1 VLIEDFCQQYPSHS
15 VGSIDFG
22 PDGMLYV
29 SSGDGASFNWADY
42 GQDGSPVNPCGDPP
56 GGTLTPPTSQGGALR
71 AQSFRRPATQ
81 TASLDGAI
89 LRVNP
94 DTGLAAAGNPAIAD
108 ADPQR
113 RRIVAYGFR
122 NPFRFTFRPGTGEI
136 WSGDVGWNT
145 WEEINRTPDV
155 TQVRNYGWPC
165 YEGTPRMGSY
175 DSLNLNSC
183 ETLYSAGASAVTAPY
198 YAYNHSERVVP
209 GETCTTGSS
218 AVSGLVFYTGDA
230 FPPQY
235 KDALFFSDYS
245 RNCVWV
251 VYPGTNGLPDFSTRQ
266 TFLAGAAGPV
276 FLAQGP
282 DGALYYADLAGG
294 TVRRVAADNNA
305 PTARITATPASG
317 VAPLTVAFSGTT
329 SSDPEGQPLSYA
341 WDLDGDGAYDDS
353 TAAAP
358 SFTYTSAGTITV
370 RLRVSDPGGLQGT
383 SSATITVG
391 APPTVTL
398 ATPAEGTTW
407 AVGDTV
413 SFSGSARNSA
423 GATLPASALRW
434 SLSLRHCSRED
445 ASVCHT
451 HAIQDYVGAASG
463 SFVAPDHE
471 YPSHLLLSL
480 TARDAAGLETTETV
494 RLDPRTANLALATS
508 PTGLQLS
515 LGSDTLV
522 APFTR
527 TVIARSVNSV
537 SAPGPQALG
546 AASYLFGS
554 WSDGLGATHAITA
567 PASGTAGYTATF
579 TEQVGA
585 PASLAGADVIGTN
598 TSSAPAGRGEVYRTT
613 AGRTGVATSLRIYLD
628 GTSRASRLILG
639 LYADVGGEPGALLGS
654 GALAAPAAGAW
665 NTVTLA
671 TGVPISNGTA
681 YWIGLLNPSDSTGV
695 LAWRDHA
702 GGSGGAERTT
712 QGQALSALPATW
724 ATGASYNDGP
734 LSAAAWGPA
743 GPLPPVPAALVVA
756 PASLSAS
763 ATTGATT
770 PVSQTLSVSNGGDG
784 ALAFTAIDDAAWLS
798 VSPGSGSAP
807 ATLTVSA
814 NPTGLAAGTYTAT
827 VTVTAAGVSG
837 SPKAIPVTFTIAA
850 PSTGLVGAWGFDEA
864 AGATTADASGNGNTG
879 TLSGA

>member
-1 VLIEDFCQQYPSHS
+1 MITGRLSRLSATGTETVLIEDFCQQYPSHS

-71 AQSFRRPATQ
+71 AQSFRRPASQ

-94 DTGLAAAGNPAIAD
+94 DTGAAAAGNPAIGN

-183 ETLYSAGASAVTAPY
+183 ETLYSAGRERRDRAVLRLQPLREGRPRRDVHERARRRSPASRSTPVTRSRRSTRTRCSSATTR
-198 YAYNHSERVVP
+198 ATASGSSTRAR
-209 GETCTTGSS
+209 TGSRTS
-218 AVSGLVFYTGDA
+218 PRARRSWPA
-230 FPPQY
+230 PP
-235 KDALFFSDYS
+235 ARCSS
-245 RNCVWV
+245 PRA
-251 VYPGTNGLPDFSTRQ
+251 R
-266 TFLAGAAGPV
+266 
-276 FLAQGP
+276 
-282 DGALYYADLAGG
+282 
-294 TVRRVAADNNA
+294 
-305 PTARITATPASG
+305 TARSTTPTSRAARSAAWRPTTTRRRRASPPTRPP
-317 VAPLTVAFSGTT
+317 AWPRSRSPSSGTT
-329 SSDPEGQPLSYA
+329 SSDPENQALTYA

-358 SFTYTSAGTITV
+358 SFTYTTAGTITV
-370 RLRVSDPGGLQGT
+370 RLRVSDPGGLLGT
-383 SSATITVG
+383 TSTTITVG

-398 ATPAEGTTW
+398 AAPAAGTTW

-423 GATLPASALRW
+423 DATLPASALRW
-434 SLSLRHCSRED
+434 SLSLRHCSRDD

-451 HAIQDYVGAASG
+451 HAIQDYVGVASG

-480 TARDAAGLETTETV
+480 TARRRGRAETTETV
-494 RLDPRTANLALATS
+494 RLDPRTANITLASS

-515 LGSDTLV
+515 FGFGHAGRAVHPHGD
-522 APFTR
+522 R
-527 TVIARSVNSV
+527 
-537 SAPGPQALG
+537 ALG
-546 AASYLFGS
+546 ELGQRALAAGWRASYLFGS
-554 WSDGLGATHAITA
+554 WSDGLGATHAVTA
-567 PASGTAGYTATF
+567 PASGTATYTATF
-579 TEQVGA
+579 SRA
-585 PASLAGADVIGTN
+585 ADASLAGADVIGTN

-613 AGRTGVATSLRIYLD
+613 AGRTGVATSVRIYLD
-628 GTSRASRLILG
+628 GSSRANQLDPRPLRRQRRRGRARCWLG
-639 LYADVGGEPGALLGS
+639 RA
-654 GALAAPAAGAW
+654 AAPAAGAW

-671 TGVPISNGTA
+671 TGVPLDAGTR
-681 YWIGLLNPSDSTGV
+681 V
-695 LAWRDHA
+695 LDRA
-702 GGSGGAERTT
+702 AEPGRLDRR
-712 QGQALSALPATW
+712 AEP
-724 ATGASYNDGP
+724 
-734 LSAAAWGPA
+734 
-743 GPLPPVPAALVVA
+743 
-756 PASLSAS
+756 
-763 ATTGATT
+763 GATT
-770 PVSQTLSVSNGGDG
+770 R
-784 ALAFTAIDDAAWLS
+784 A
-798 VSPGSGSAP
+798 AP
-807 ATLTVSA
+807 AA
-814 NPTGLAAGTYTAT
+814 R
-827 VTVTAAGVSG
+827 SG
-837 SPKAIPVTFTIAA
+837 RRRARR
-850 PSTGLVGAWGFDEA
+850 
-864 AGATTADASGNGNTG
+864 
-879 TLSGA
+879 